1 MFKFIAKQPFWVN
14 LIIALVLVCILAALF
29 LQSLNW
35 MTNHGAYLKVPAVK
49 GKKVDEGIKL
59 LESQGFEVVI
69 QDSIY
74 QEKIPRYTI
83 TKQLPEPD
91 ATVKANRTVFLTI
104 NRATPPNVDMPK
116 LEGLSYRYAVDKL
129 QKNHLILKDTI
140 QRPDFM
146 KGSVLEQ
153 QFNNDRI
160 NAGTKIPWGSK
171 ITLVIGAGLQV
182 QQVLVP
188 DLIGLTYEEARQLLK
203 DKGISLAGVIP
214 MSTVRDTANAFVY
227 KQNPET
233 RDVDHNRMY
242 IQPGQTIDIWLSE
255 DQPEENNTNNS
266 PIEDSAQ

>member
-1 MFKFIAKQPFWVN
+1 
-14 LIIALVLVCILAALF
+14 
-29 LQSLNW
+29 

-49 GKKVDEGIKL
+49 GKNVDDGVRL
-59 LESQGFEVVI
+59 LEGQGFEVVI

-74 QEKIPRYTI
+74 QEKIPKYTI

-104 NRATPPNVDMPK
+104 NRATAPDIDMPK

-129 QKNHLILKDTI
+129 SKSHLALKDTVH
-140 QRPDFM
+140 RPDFM

-153 QFNNDRI
+153 QFNNERI
-160 NAGTKIPWGSK
+160 NAGAKIPWGSR

-188 DLIGLTYEEARQLLK
+188 DLLGLTFAEAKQILK

-214 MSTVRDTANAFVY
+214 MSTVSDTANAFVY

-233 RDVDHNRMY
+233 RDFDNKPTY
-242 IQPGQTIDIWLSE
+242 IQPGQTMDIWLSPDE
-255 DQPEENNTNNS
+255 TD
-266 PIEDSAQ
+266 IDSLKNL

>member
-1 MFKFIAKQPFWVN
+1 M
-14 LIIALVLVCILAALF
+14 F

-49 GKKVDEGIKL
+49 GKNVDDGVRL
-59 LESQGFEVVI
+59 LEGQGFEVVI

-74 QEKIPRYTI
+74 QEKIPKYTI

-104 NRATPPNVDMPK
+104 NRATAPDIDMPK

-129 QKNHLILKDTI
+129 SKSHLALKDTVH
-140 QRPDFM
+140 RPDFM

-153 QFNNDRI
+153 QFNNERI
-160 NAGTKIPWGSK
+160 NAGAKIPWGSR

-188 DLIGLTYEEARQLLK
+188 DLLGLTFAEAKQILK

-214 MSTVRDTANAFVY
+214 MSTVSDTANAFVY

-233 RDVDHNRMY
+233 RDFDNKPTY
-242 IQPGQTIDIWLSE
+242 IQPGQTMDIWLSPDE
-255 DQPEENNTNNS
+255 TD
-266 PIEDSAQ
+266 IDSLKNL

>member
-1 MFKFIAKQPFWVN
+1 
-14 LIIALVLVCILAALF
+14 
-29 LQSLNW
+29 

-49 GKKVDEGIKL
+49 GRNVDEGVRL
-59 LESQGFEVVI
+59 LEGQGFEVVI

-74 QEKIPRYTI
+74 QEKIPKYTI

-104 NRATPPNVDMPK
+104 NRATAPDIDMPK

-129 QKNHLILKDTI
+129 SKSHLVLKDTVH
-140 QRPDFM
+140 RPDFM

-153 QFNNDRI
+153 QFNNERI
-160 NAGTKIPWGSK
+160 NAGAKIPWGSR

-188 DLIGLTYEEARQLLK
+188 DLLGLTFDEARQLLK
-203 DKGISLAGVIP
+203 EKGISLAGVIP
-214 MSTVRDTANAFVY
+214 MSTVSDTANAFVY

-233 RDVDHNRMY
+233 RDFDDKPTY
-242 IQPGQTIDIWLSE
+242 IQPGQTMDICLSPDEPDIDSLK
-255 DQPEENNTNNS
+255 NL
-266 PIEDSAQ
+266 